1 MNHIGL
7 KSMRG
12 KILPNVGGQQLTNGT
27 EQHYNRDKN
36 NGQNGFKLYF
46 SQYAEIVILKQL
58 NITRKCYG
66 SG

>member
-12 KILPNVGGQQLTNGT
+12 KILPNVGGQQLANGT

-36 NGQNGFKLYF
+36 NG
-46 SQYAEIVILKQL
+46 
-58 NITRKCYG
+58 
-66 SG
+66 

>member
-36 NGQNGFKLYF
+36 NG
-46 SQYAEIVILKQL
+46 
-58 NITRKCYG
+58 
-66 SG
+66 

>member
-12 KILPNVGGQQLTNGT
+12 KILPNVGGQQLANGSLRESRYGT

-36 NGQNGFKLYF
+36 NG
-46 SQYAEIVILKQL
+46 
-58 NITRKCYG
+58 
-66 SG
+66 